1 MGSAL
6 PFWDS
11 SHRRAWNLRL
21 LFAPSSSSSQHGKE
35 RETSLTAD
43 FPDCQIPRPYRSP
56 HGSRLS
62 SLYCI
67 HRIVAS
73 PAALPPRTH
82 SFNRCIHL
90 CRYPAR
96 PSSVHIRTL
105 HQPTSLQS
113 HPPKLINQLDAALFV
128 QGQGCL
134 QRTCMESNSI
144 IHPFTFPT
152 PALFYTI
159 TSRPSTLSKQLQLY
173 Q

>member
-1 MGSAL
+1 VIRKRTLTCGFSTSVLGQQPPASL
-6 PFWDS
+6 ESTPPFRSQSPRS
-11 SHRRAWNLRL
+11 SN
-21 LFAPSSSSSQHGKE
+21 SQHGKE

-96 PSSVHIRTL
+96 PSFVHIRTL

-113 HPPKLINQLDAALFV
+113 HPPKLINQLDAAFS
-128 QGQGCL
+128 
-134 QRTCMESNSI
+134 CMVRGVCKER
-144 IHPFTFPT
+144 
-152 PALFYTI
+152 AW
-159 TSRPSTLSKQLQLY
+159 
-173 Q
+173 